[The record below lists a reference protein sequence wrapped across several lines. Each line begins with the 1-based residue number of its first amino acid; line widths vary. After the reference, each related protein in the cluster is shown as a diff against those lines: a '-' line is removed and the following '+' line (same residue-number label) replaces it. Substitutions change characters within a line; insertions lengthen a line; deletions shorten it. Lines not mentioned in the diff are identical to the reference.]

1 MPDQMPISDQSFSPT
16 AALARWSPW
25 LVGSALSM
33 LLLWVD
39 FTHSAGGSL
48 DGKAFW
54 GRDFV
59 NLWAGGLL
67 LWDGR
72 AEAIYDVAAYRE
84 HLAGLFGPLG
94 GHNYS
99 YPPVT
104 FPIAQAFS
112 LLPYWLALPLW
123 LGSTGALFAWAARR
137 WWPSGWAPLWLAVL
151 TPAALM
157 NIWAGHYGFLIGA
170 IFLLGWEKL
179 DRRPWQAG
187 LLFGVLLV
195 KPHLA
200 VLVPLAL
207 LLRGQ
212 WKPILSGA
220 ATVLVLVAATSAIY
234 GWSRWREFLL
244 GAGTVQAGL
253 IDAGGSFYGFMSTSL
268 ATAMLRLSGDLAWAF
283 GAQALLGGVAVAM
296 LAVAARRPLPTFDL
310 AMLAATATFLVL
322 PYGFNYDLT
331 VVMIASVRLWAD
343 PEATRAERWLAVTGF
358 LSPQIGML
366 LAPLGVP
373 AMPLMLAALF
383 AGQLS
388 RALRSPAAA
397 RAAPAAAASEHSA

>member
-1 MPDQMPISDQSFSPT
+1 MI
-16 AALARWSPW
+16 AALGRWSPW
-25 LVGSALSM
+25 LIGSALSLWM
-33 LLLWVD
+33 FWVD
-39 FTHSAGGSL
+39 FSHSVGGSL

-59 NLWAGGLL
+59 NLWAGGQM

-72 AEAIYDVAAYRE
+72 AGDIYDVAAYRE
-84 HLAGLFGPLG
+84 HLGSLFGPLG

-123 LGSTGALFAWAARR
+123 LGSTGALFVWAARR
-137 WWPSGWAPLWLAVL
+137 WWPKGWAPAWLAVL
-151 TPAALM
+151 TPAAMM
-157 NIWAGHYGFLIGA
+157 NIWAGHYGFLVGA
-170 IFLLGWEKL
+170 LFLLGWEKL
-179 DRRPWQAG
+179 DRRPWAAG
-187 LLFGVLLV
+187 LLFGLLLV

-200 VLVPLAL
+200 ILVPLVL
-207 LLRGQ
+207 LLRGR
-212 WKPILSGA
+212 WAALASGA
-220 ATVLVLVAATSAIY
+220 LTVAALVAATSAIY
-234 GWSRWREFLL
+234 GWSVWPQFLF

-253 IDAGGSFYGFMSTSL
+253 IDAGASFYGYMSTSL
-268 ATAMLRLSGDLAWAF
+268 ATAILRLADNPALAF
-283 GAQALLGGVAVAM
+283 GAQALLGAAAVAM
-296 LAVAARRPLPTFDL
+296 VALAARRPLPSAEL

-343 PEATRAERWLAVTGF
+343 PQATRPERWLAVTGF

-366 LAPLGVP
+366 LAPLGIA

-388 RALRSPAAA
+388 RALRLSPPAAA
-397 RAAPAAAASEHSA
+397 RAAPEAEA

>member
-1 MPDQMPISDQSFSPT
+1 VDLATRTGPESLT

-25 LVGSALSM
+25 VIGSALSL

-39 FTHSAGGSL
+39 FTHSDGGSL

-59 NLWAGGLL
+59 NLWAGGHL

-72 AEAIYDVAAYRE
+72 ADAIYDIARYRE

-104 FPIAQAFS
+104 FPIAQLFS

-123 LGSTGALFAWAARR
+123 LGSTGALFVWAARR
-137 WWPSGWAPLWLAVL
+137 WWPKHWGPVWLAVL

-170 IFLLGWEKL
+170 LFLIGWQRLDEK
-179 DRRPWQAG
+179 PWQAG
-187 LLFGVLLV
+187 LLFGLLLI

-200 VLVPLAL
+200 ILVPLVL
-207 LLRGQ
+207 LLRAQ
-212 WKPILSGA
+212 WTALLSGA
-220 ATVLVLVAATSAIY
+220 LTVAALIAATSAIY
-234 GWSRWREFLL
+234 GWGVWEQFLF
-244 GAGTVQAGL
+244 GAGQVQAGL
-253 IDAGGSFYGFMSTSL
+253 IDAGRSFYGFMSTSL
-268 ATAMLRLSGDLAWAF
+268 ATAMLRLSADWTVAF
-283 GAQALLGGVAVAM
+283 GAQMLLGAATVAM
-296 LAVAARRPLPTFDL
+296 VAIAARRPVPTLDL

-331 VVMIASVRLWAD
+331 VVMIAAVRLWAD
-343 PEATRAERWLAVTGF
+343 PNATRAERWLAVTGF

-366 LAPLGVP
+366 LAAAGMP

-383 AGQLS
+383 AGQVS
-388 RALRSPAAA
+388 RALRDPASAPAA
-397 RAAPAAAASEHSA
+397 RAAAA